1 MKIEV
6 RKISQE
12 PKKFSLNLKDLDF
25 DLNINGSIAKMK
37 NSLLKIEANICGK
50 ISLICDKSGEEY
62 IKDIDSNLT
71 LFASSG
77 IWNSNHIDENFD
89 VIEFFD
95 DYIDLDSIFL
105 SEVESI
111 KLEYHSKED

>member
-25 DLNINGSIAKMK
+25 DINVNGVIAKFK
-37 NSLLKIEANICGK
+37 NTLLKIEANLSGK
-50 ISLICDKSGEEY
+50 MNLICDKSGEEY
-62 IKDIDSNLT
+62 IKKIDTNLT
-71 LFASSG
+71 LFANNG
-77 IWNSNHIDENFD
+77 IWDSNHIDDDFD

-95 DYIDLDSIFL
+95 NYIDLDSIFL
-105 SEVESI
+105 SEIESI